1 MTCSTANPL
10 NHCATLFFHNLSFLW
25 LVFNQGSKT
34 SKWTGGAVKIEL
46 VASRFAGNA
55 PSDSA
60 ISLANSLWYTID
72 IIKKHTALNFF
83 YLFPKYEISKRYYDT
98 KFSNCSLLYSKDKK
112 ISGKYNWNHSVMFHL
127 HSPSLRNKIKLN
139 TVCTIF
145 QNVFRQSHN
154 ISAHWAKTMTK
165 MTNQENITLLSLQVM
180 LDG

>member
-60 ISLANSLWYTID
+60 ISLANSLWYTIV

-83 YLFPKYEISKRYYDT
+83 YLFPKY
-98 KFSNCSLLYSKDKK
+98 CSILYSKDKK
-112 ISGKYNWNHSVMFHL
+112 KNSGKYNWNHSVMFHL

>member
-60 ISLANSLWYTID
+60 ISLANSLWYTIV

-98 KFSNCSLLYSKDKK
+98 KFSNCSILYSKDKK

-127 HSPSLRNKIKLN
+127 HSPSLKNKIELN

-145 QNVFRQSHN
+145 QNVFRQSHY